1 MDILKI
7 NFSAAKKKKRRKN
20 FSNENE
26 KEIERE
32 RERER
37 ERKKVKILI
46 ETRLN
51 VERAASQQAAFSSTD
66 FDGKF

>member
-1 MDILKI
+1 M
-7 NFSAAKKKKRRKN
+7 R
-20 FSNENE
+20 
-26 KEIERE
+26 ERE

-37 ERKKVKILI
+37 EKKKKLKILI

>member
-32 RERER
+32 RERE
-37 ERKKVKILI
+37 KKKLKILI

>member
-32 RERER
+32 RET
-37 ERKKVKILI
+37 KKKLKILI

>member
-32 RERER
+32 RERLASKPRSLQQTLMENFKR
-37 ERKKVKILI
+37 GVVKVEVPVCLSLAR
-46 ETRLN
+46 T
-51 VERAASQQAAFSSTD
+51 Q
-66 FDGKF
+66 